1 MVGTWYL
8 VRIGVVGD
16 ARKSFVTDVERRT
29 GRQAPSMGRCGGVSE
44 VESVL
49 LSFLRRLLSHFER
62 PASWFSD
69 KVLQLNLKVTELPL
83 LPF

>member
-16 ARKSFVTDVERRT
+16 ARKSFVTDGERRT
-29 GRQAPSMGRCGGVSE
+29 GRQAPSMGRCGGALE
-44 VESVL
+44 VEQGL
-49 LSFLRRLLSHFER
+49 LSFLRRLLSHF
-62 PASWFSD
+62 ASWFSD
-69 KVLQLNLKVTELPL
+69 KAFQLNLKVTELPL

>member
-1 MVGTWYL
+1 
-8 VRIGVVGD
+8 
-16 ARKSFVTDVERRT
+16 
-29 GRQAPSMGRCGGVSE
+29 MGRYGGALE
-44 VESVL
+44 VEQVL

-69 KVLQLNLKVTELPL
+69 KVLQLGLKVTELPL